1 MYIYHFKLEQL
12 LQQSDEENKG
22 LVTVGQLETIL
33 KSEEFNF
40 PENAVDTVLIEMLN
54 APDMSQIDRNCY
66 IKIDTFMESLC
77 VQFTV

>member
-1 MYIYHFKLEQL
+1 M
-12 LQQSDEENKG
+12 
-22 LVTVGQLETIL
+22 GQLETIL
-33 KSEEFNF
+33 KSQEFNF

-66 IKIDTFMESLC
+66 IKIDTFMESLR